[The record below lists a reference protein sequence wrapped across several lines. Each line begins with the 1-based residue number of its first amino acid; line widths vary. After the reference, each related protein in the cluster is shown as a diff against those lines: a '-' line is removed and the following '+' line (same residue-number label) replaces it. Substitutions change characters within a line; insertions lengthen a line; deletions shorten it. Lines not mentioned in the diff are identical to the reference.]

1 MWHLSKRFKT
11 LNAMERDIEREE
23 SRYIS
28 LYSSEYLGE
37 AFDLHAA
44 KRETSEEE

>member
-1 MWHLSKRFKT
+1 
-11 LNAMERDIEREE
+11 MERDIEREE